1 MSKRPSDYP
10 NQPRP
15 TQRDSKQSSPA
26 IYGMPQ
32 QSRSAANR
40 SQATSSSSYH
50 QPKHRS
56 SSSEL
61 SREYVKT
68 KDGTTIVRVKKRKNK
83 ARRRIIIVAVVVL
96 AIVGIGAGTVFGLT
110 SMGKANLHQAPEEIE
125 VNEEAVSFNDGR
137 TVEYNG
143 HTYAYNENV
152 VSICLIGYDRTGNQ
166 EEEGIRGQSDAI
178 MVAALDTETG
188 KASVIAIP
196 RNSLVDV
203 PEYYNGQ
210 YLGTQKDQICLAFAS
225 GANDAESSEIVTTV
239 ATRVLYNMPINYYY
253 AIDRQALGMLADA
266 IGGVS
271 LTALQTIPGTNIY
284 EGEDVILLGN
294 NAIKYVQWRD
304 TTNYLSPLDR
314 QERQIQFVK
323 ALASQALSALKSN
336 PSIIVDL
343 FNAMSSYATTNL
355 GVSEVSYLASVLA
368 SHGISDL
375 NMIKLEG
382 TMEPRE
388 YSSEFILDQS
398 SVYQTVLDVY
408 YTQLPDSESTAA
420 GDANAAENTA
430 SEASGAASE
439 GNNVE

>member
-1 MSKRPSDYP
+1 M
-10 NQPRP
+10 NNRP
-15 TQRDSKQSSPA
+15 T
-26 IYGMPQ
+26 
-32 QSRSAANR
+32 N
-40 SQATSSSSYH
+40 YH
-50 QPKHRS
+50 NQPKHRS
-56 SSSEL
+56 SSHEI
-61 SREYVKT
+61 SREYLKSN
-68 KDGTTIVRVKKRKNK
+68 DGTTIVRVKKRKSK
-83 ARRRIIIVAVVVL
+83 AKRRIVIAAVIVL
-96 AIVGIGAGTVFGLT
+96 AVIGIGAGTVFGLT
-110 SMGKANLHQAPEEIE
+110 AMGKANLHQAPEQIE
-125 VNEEAVSFNDGR
+125 VKEEAVSFDDGR
-137 TVEYNG
+137 TIEYNG

-203 PEYYNGQ
+203 PEYHDGQ
-210 YLGTQKDQICLAFAS
+210 YLGTQKEQICLAFAS

-239 ATRVLYNMPINYYY
+239 ASRVLYNMPISYYY
-253 AIDRQALGMLADA
+253 AIDRQALGVLADA

-284 EGEDVILLGN
+284 EGEDVILLGD

-375 NMIKLEG
+375 NTIKLEG

-388 YSSEFILDQS
+388 YSSEFILDQD

-408 YTQLPDSESTAA
+408 YTQLPDSANSASQADSASAGNTGDASNVNSEPNGSTAP
-420 GDANAAENTA
+420 
-430 SEASGAASE
+430 EATTTE
-439 GNNVE
+439 